1 MTGSDDA
8 LRAMQKIL
16 LETDDID
23 ALRKICWDL
32 AQEVA
37 TTRREELRLW
47 VMIHEMQRENQQLNT
62 QLVLKRD
69 ADDK

>member
-1 MTGSDDA
+1 
-8 LRAMQKIL
+8 MQKIL